1 MEDITKAIDSLIERT
16 VGKNGCVTAV
26 EAGEEL
32 DKLGILK
39 DSKTSKGMPLRKI
52 LRAGKLPQAKQDDGK
67 HWYIYHSSSCPKSTY
82 ANVNKQKV
90 DVKKSKSQPSKI
102 YHIKGLDP
110 VFDDNSKI
118 LILGTMPGKDSLKKQ
133 EYYASTNN
141 CFWYIMAE
149 LFNGGK
155 NFLNYDEK
163 ISCLKKNKIALWDI
177 YHSCDRE
184 SSADKDIRNEV
195 YNDINKFIKENPSIK
210 HVVFNGKKASTV
222 QINVDSS
229 IAISTSNAY
238 PMSKENKVKAW
249 KSLLEKFL

>member
-1 MEDITKAIDSLIERT
+1 
-16 VGKNGCVTAV
+16 
-26 EAGEEL
+26 
-32 DKLGILK
+32 
-39 DSKTSKGMPLRKI
+39 
-52 LRAGKLPQAKQDDGK
+52 
-67 HWYIYHSSSCPKSTY
+67 
-82 ANVNKQKV
+82 
-90 DVKKSKSQPSKI
+90 VKKNKNQSSKI
-102 YHIKGLDP
+102 HHIKGLDP
-110 VFDDNSKI
+110 IFDENSQI
-118 LILGTMPGKDSLKKQ
+118 LILGTMPGKDSLEKQ

-141 CFWYIMAE
+141 SFWFIMAE
-149 LFNGGK
+149 LFNNK
-155 NFLNYDEK
+155 KDFVDYNDK

-195 YNDINKFIKENPSIK
+195 YNDINKFIKEHPSIK

-249 KSLLEKFL
+249 KRLLEDI

>member
-1 MEDITKAIDSLIERT
+1 MENITKAIDSLIERT

-32 DKLGILK
+32 DKLGLLK
-39 DSKTSKGMPLRKI
+39 DSKTRKGQPLRKI
-52 LRAGKLPQAKQDDGK
+52 LRAGNLPQAKQDGK
-67 HWYIYHSSSCPKSTY
+67 YWYIYHSSYYIKSSD

-90 DVKKSKSQPSKI
+90 EVKKSKSQSSKI
-102 YHIKGLDP
+102 NHIKGLAP
-110 VFDDNSKI
+110 IYDDNSKI
-118 LILGTMPGKDSLKKQ
+118 LILGTMPGKDSLEKH

-149 LFNGGK
+149 LFNERK
-155 NFLNYDEK
+155 KFLNYDEK

-184 SSADKDIRNEV
+184 SSKDKDIRNEV